1 MRFLFIIL
9 FYFKVIDI
17 NMMLDYEIMILF
29 ILINVFNRIDF
40 VENGMGYFFIIIIF
54 FFNLNS

>member
-1 MRFLFIIL
+1 MRFVFIIL
-9 FYFKVIDI
+9 LYFKEYVNNIY
-17 NMMLDYEIMILF
+17 MMLDFGIIILF

-54 FFNLNS
+54 FLI

>member
-1 MRFLFIIL
+1 MRFFFIIL

-29 ILINVFNRIDF
+29 ILNNVFNRIDF

>member
-54 FFNLNS
+54 FLI